1 MKHAYLFTD
10 TAYKMLYQAPFLE
23 IMCRYD
29 IRRNVKN
36 ENTDLSIYLDRKRS
50 FCVWKSVT

>member
-1 MKHAYLFTD
+1 MKRAYLFTD
-10 TAYKMLYQAPFLE
+10 TAYKIVYQAPFLE

-29 IRRNVKN
+29 VRRNVKN

-50 FCVWKSVT
+50 FCV